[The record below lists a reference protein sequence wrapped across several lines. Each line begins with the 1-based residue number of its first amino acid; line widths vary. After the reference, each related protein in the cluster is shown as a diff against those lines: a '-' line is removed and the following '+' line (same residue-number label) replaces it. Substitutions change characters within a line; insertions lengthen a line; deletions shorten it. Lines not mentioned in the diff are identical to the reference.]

1 MATPLNRS
9 VLERPFPPANIRSRK
24 GAFGRKLHYVEGHC
38 YIRRLNE
45 AFDGDWGWQVLL
57 HEVHGSEVVVL
68 GVLEA
73 GGVRKFAFGG
83 SNVTTNTATGEV
95 LSLADDLKAAAT
107 DALKKACSLFGVGL
121 ELYEEPSAESS
132 RTASNSNGASARTP
146 PTGLRHEQTRPVQ
159 RDERRPAN
167 DRTPAADSTVP
178 ERQRL
183 TVRQLR
189 ALYAIGHG
197 KGMTDRAIKSTSIE
211 RFGAAPEFL
220 TREQASRLIDELG
233 AQ

>member
-1 MATPLNRS
+1 MATPLNRA
-9 VLERPFPPANIRSRK
+9 VLERPFPQDSIRSRK
-24 GAFGRKLHYVEGHC
+24 GAFGRQLHYVEGLY

-45 AFDGDWGWQVLL
+45 AFNGDWSWQVLE

-83 SNVTTNTATGEV
+83 SSVTTNTATGEV

-107 DALKKACSLFGVGL
+107 DALKKACSLLGVGL
-121 ELYEEPSAESS
+121 ELYEESTPESS
-132 RTASNSNGASARTP
+132 RAISRTNTAPARTP
-146 PTGLRHEQTRPVQ
+146 PSPPRVEQPRTVR
-159 RDERRPAN
+159 RDDRRPQPEGAE
-167 DRTPAADSTVP
+167 P

-197 KGMTDRAIKSTSIE
+197 KGMTDRAIKSLSIE

-220 TREQASRLIDELG
+220 TRDQASLLIDELG
-233 AQ
+233 EK

>member
-1 MATPLNRS
+1 MATPLNRA
-9 VLERPFPPANIRSRK
+9 VLERPFPAGSIRSRK
-24 GAFGRKLHYVEGHC
+24 GAFGRQLHYVEGLY

-45 AFDGDWGWQVLL
+45 AFDGGWSWQVLL
-57 HEVHGSEVVVL
+57 HEVHGNEVVVL
-68 GVLEA
+68 GALEA
-73 GGVRKFAFGG
+73 AGIRKFAFGG
-83 SNVTTNTATGEV
+83 STVTTHATTGEA

-121 ELYEEPSAESS
+121 ELYEEAEATSPRPRPSAPPLTTQRVRPSS
-132 RTASNSNGASARTP
+132 TASAPEPRAARAEP
-146 PTGLRHEQTRPVQ
+146 PPE
-159 RDERRPAN
+159 DE
-167 DRTPAADSTVP
+167 P

-197 KGMTDRAIKSTSIE
+197 KGMTDRALKGLAVE

-220 TREQASRLIDELG
+220 TRDQASRLIDELG
-233 AQ
+233 AR